1 MIFINKKGLLLFI
14 IICTISNCT
23 TVGSKKE
30 VLKYYKNGMP
40 EEINYYK
47 SLSDTKI
54 IIEKVKFYK
63 DGNISCVTKYKN
75 NKKNGFEKSYDKFG
89 NLIFEMKWKNGKLN
103 GKSVFYYKSGKIF
116 ARGYFKDGILQYGKS
131 YYENGTVMYEGNYL
145 EEIYGYDTHGNIV
158 LNIKNNKENFIDEK
172 GNVLSDEIESEKYLQ
187 LKKIIQKIQITQNEL
202 MDNPVVVI
210 YFDKNEKRKIKIMN
224 AYNFLKMESVLLDKN
239 NWATKIYRLRD
250 NKLELIKPYEM
261 LNKNI
266 DPNFIFGYIDSD
278 EYNKS
283 DVRLKSYD
291 IIYYSTFEPETQTEI
306 LDQIHYYIQ
315 KLTKK

>member
-1 MIFINKKGLLLFI
+1 MVFINKKELLLFI
-14 IICTISNCT
+14 IICTISNCA
-23 TVGSKKE
+23 TVGIKKE
-30 VLKYYKNGMP
+30 VLKYYKNGVP
-40 EEINYYK
+40 EELNYYK
-47 SLSDTKI
+47 GSSDAKVI
-54 IIEKVKFYK
+54 VEKVKFYK
-63 DGNISCVTKYKN
+63 DGNISCLTKYKN
-75 NKKNGFEKSYDKFG
+75 NNKNGLEKSYDKFG
-89 NLIFEMKWKNGKLN
+89 NLIFVMKWKNGKLN
-103 GKSVFYYKSGKIF
+103 GESVFYYKSGKIF

-224 AYNFLKMESVLLDKN
+224 AYNFLKMESVLRDKN

-306 LDQIHYYIQ
+306 LDQIHYYTQ
-315 KLTKK
+315 ELTKK